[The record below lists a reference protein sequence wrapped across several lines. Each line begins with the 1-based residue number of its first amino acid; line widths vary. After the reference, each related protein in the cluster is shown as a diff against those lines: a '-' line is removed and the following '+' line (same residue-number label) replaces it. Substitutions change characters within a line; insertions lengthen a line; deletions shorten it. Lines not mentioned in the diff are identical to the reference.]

1 MMSFMKLLLVVASH
15 CASMAGAFSID
26 TPSSSNP
33 LSSTILSR
41 RDAAIGGAALVVG
54 LATLPDLA
62 VAKTDLAMY
71 SDLSNGI
78 KFLITKEGEGEKPFR
93 AQPLSTKYSL
103 WTGGFPED
111 GGKKVGSNAGIFD
124 RKFEVIVGVG
134 EVIKGWDLALLDM
147 KVGEARRL
155 VIPSELGYGSQGCDS
170 QGGGEEIP
178 PNSKLYF
185 LVEIVSMDK
194 MPNLDESQLKWL
206 ETNPL

>member
-41 RDAAIGGAALVVG
+41 RDAAIGGAALVAG

-78 KFLITKEGEGEKPFR
+78 KFLITKEGEGEKPLR
-93 AQPLSTKYSL
+93 ARQVFTKYSL
-103 WTGGFPED
+103 WTGGFPEND
-111 GGKKVGSNAGIFD
+111 GKQVDSNTAFFG
-124 RKFEVIVGVG
+124 
-134 EVIKGWDLALLDM
+134 
-147 KVGEARRL
+147 
-155 VIPSELGYGSQGCDS
+155 
-170 QGGGEEIP
+170 
-178 PNSKLYF
+178 
-185 LVEIVSMDK
+185 
-194 MPNLDESQLKWL
+194 
-206 ETNPL
+206 